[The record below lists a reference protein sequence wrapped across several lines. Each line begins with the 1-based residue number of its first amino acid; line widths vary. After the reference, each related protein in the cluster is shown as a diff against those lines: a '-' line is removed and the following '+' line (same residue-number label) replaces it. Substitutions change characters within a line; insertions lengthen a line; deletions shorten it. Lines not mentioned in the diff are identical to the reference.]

1 MRKLTAREI
10 NEITDV
16 FKATLEAC
24 SSRTAKVKTA
34 GTTVEVDGQETDLA
48 SLPIGTAIACDGGQA
63 FKTSQG
69 WTGTAI
75 PGFFQDDEEAAAELA
90 EESSVRFLC
99 GPSTS
104 PIASVTYE
112 DEDEWFD
119 AVAEDEFI
127 DFGQTALILNSGDSA
142 GGPVIRINGT
152 ATYYCKM
159 ADYFYNEAGETLS
172 SPSKLA
178 RDAARYGFP
187 LSVELFS
194 PYR

>member
-1 MRKLTAREI
+1 MRKLTAKEI

-69 WTGTAI
+69 WTGTAL
-75 PGFFQDDEEAAAELA
+75 PGYFSDDEEAAAELA

-104 PIASVTYE
+104 PIASVTFE

-127 DFGQTALILNSGDSA
+127 DFGQTALVLNSADSA

-152 ATYYCKM
+152 ATYYCEM

>member
-1 MRKLTAREI
+1 MRKLTAKEI

-34 GTTVEVDGQETDLA
+34 GTSVEVDGQETDLA

-69 WTGTAI
+69 WTGTAL
-75 PGFFQDDEEAAAELA
+75 PGYFSDDEEAAAELA

-104 PIASVTYE
+104 PIASVTFE

-127 DFGQTALILNSGDSA
+127 DFGQTALVLNSADSA

-152 ATYYCKM
+152 TTYYCEM

>member
-1 MRKLTAREI
+1 MRKLTAKEI

-63 FKTSQG
+63 YKTSQG
-69 WTGTAI
+69 WTGTAL
-75 PGFFQDDEEAAAELA
+75 PGYFSDDEEAAAELA

-99 GPSTS
+99 GPSSS
-104 PIASVTYE
+104 PIASVTFE

-127 DFGQTALILNSGDSA
+127 DFGQTALVLNSADSA

-152 ATYYCKM
+152 ATYYCQM

>member
-1 MRKLTAREI
+1 MRKFTAREI

-34 GTTVEVDGQETDLA
+34 GTSVEVDGQETDLA

-69 WTGTAI
+69 WTGTALV
-75 PGFFQDDEEAAAELA
+75 GYFSDDEEAAAELA

-104 PIASVTYE
+104 PIASVTFE

-127 DFGQTALILNSGDSA
+127 DFGQTALVLNSADSA

-152 ATYYCKM
+152 ATYYGEM

>member
-1 MRKLTAREI
+1 MRKLTAKEI

-34 GTTVEVDGQETDLA
+34 GTTVEVDGQETDLV

-75 PGFFQDDEEAAAELA
+75 PGYFQDDEEAAAELA

-104 PIASVTYE
+104 PIASVTFE

-127 DFGQTALILNSGDSA
+127 DFGQTALVLNSADSA

-152 ATYYCKM
+152 ATYYCEM

>member
-1 MRKLTAREI
+1 MRKLTAKEI
-10 NEITDV
+10 NEIVDV

-34 GTTVEVDGQETDLA
+34 GTSVEVDGQETDLA

-69 WTGTAI
+69 WTGTAL
-75 PGFFQDDEEAAAELA
+75 PGYFSDDEEAAAELA

-104 PIASVTYE
+104 PIASVTFE

-127 DFGQTALILNSGDSA
+127 DFGQTALVLNSADSA

-152 ATYYCKM
+152 ATYYCQM

-178 RDAARYGFP
+178 RDAARYSFP

>member
-34 GTTVEVDGQETDLA
+34 GTSVEVDGQETDLA

-69 WTGTAI
+69 WTGTAL
-75 PGFFQDDEEAAAELA
+75 PGYFSDDEEAAAELA

-127 DFGQTALILNSGDSA
+127 DFGQTALVLNSADSA

-152 ATYYCKM
+152 ATYYCQM

>member
-1 MRKLTAREI
+1 MRKLTAKEI

-75 PGFFQDDEEAAAELA
+75 PGYFQDDEEAAAELA

-127 DFGQTALILNSGDSA
+127 DFGQTALVLNSADSA

-152 ATYYCKM
+152 ATYYCEM

>member
-1 MRKLTAREI
+1 MRKFTAREI

-69 WTGTAI
+69 WTGTAL
-75 PGFFQDDEEAAAELA
+75 PGYFSDDEEAAAELA

-127 DFGQTALILNSGDSA
+127 DFGQTALVLNSADSA

-152 ATYYCKM
+152 AAYYCQM

>member
-1 MRKLTAREI
+1 MRKLTAKEI

-34 GTTVEVDGQETDLA
+34 GTSVEVDGQETDLA

-69 WTGTAI
+69 WTGTALV
-75 PGFFQDDEEAAAELA
+75 GYFSDDEEAAAELA

-99 GPSTS
+99 GPSSS
-104 PIASVTYE
+104 PIASVTFE

-127 DFGQTALILNSGDSA
+127 DFGQTALVLNSADSA

-152 ATYYCKM
+152 ATYYCEM

>member
-1 MRKLTAREI
+1 MRKFTAREI

-34 GTTVEVDGQETDLA
+34 GTSVEVDGQETDLA

-69 WTGTAI
+69 WTGTALV
-75 PGFFQDDEEAAAELA
+75 GYFSDDEEAAAELA

-104 PIASVTYE
+104 PIASVTFE

-127 DFGQTALILNSGDSA
+127 DFGQTALVLNSADSA

-152 ATYYCKM
+152 ATYYCQM

>member
-1 MRKLTAREI
+1 MRKFTAREI

-16 FKATLEAC
+16 FRATLEAC

-34 GTTVEVDGQETDLA
+34 GTSVEVDGQETDLA

-69 WTGTAI
+69 WTGTALV
-75 PGFFQDDEEAAAELA
+75 GYFSDDEEAAAELA

-104 PIASVTYE
+104 PIASVTFE

-127 DFGQTALILNSGDSA
+127 DFGQTALVLNSADSA

-152 ATYYCKM
+152 ATYYCEM

>member
-1 MRKLTAREI
+1 MRKLTAKEI

-34 GTTVEVDGQETDLA
+34 GTSVEVDGQETDLA

-69 WTGTAI
+69 WTGTAL
-75 PGFFQDDEEAAAELA
+75 PGYFSDDEEAAAELA

-99 GPSTS
+99 GPSAS

-127 DFGQTALILNSGDSA
+127 DFGQTALVLNSADSA

-152 ATYYCKM
+152 ATYYCQM

>member
-1 MRKLTAREI
+1 MRKLTAKEI

-34 GTTVEVDGQETDLA
+34 GTSVEVDGQETDLA

-69 WTGTAI
+69 WTGTALV
-75 PGFFQDDEEAAAELA
+75 GYFSDDEEAAAELA

-127 DFGQTALILNSGDSA
+127 DFGQTALVLNSADSA

-152 ATYYCKM
+152 ATYYCQM

-172 SPSKLA
+172 SPSELA
-178 RDAARYGFP
+178 RDAAKYGFP

>member
-1 MRKLTAREI
+1 MRKLTAKEI

-24 SSRTAKVKTA
+24 SSRTAKAKTA
-34 GTTVEVDGQETDLA
+34 GTSVEVDGQETDLA
-48 SLPIGTAIACDGGQA
+48 SLPIGTAIACDGGQV

-69 WTGTAI
+69 WTGTAL
-75 PGFFQDDEEAAAELA
+75 PGYFSDDEEAAAELA

-99 GPSTS
+99 GPSSS

-127 DFGQTALILNSGDSA
+127 DFGQTALVLNSADSA

-152 ATYYCKM
+152 TTYYCEM

>member
-1 MRKLTAREI
+1 MRKLTAKEI

-34 GTTVEVDGQETDLA
+34 GTTAEVDGQETDLA

-69 WTGTAI
+69 WTGTAL
-75 PGFFQDDEEAAAELA
+75 PGYFSDDEEAAAELA

-127 DFGQTALILNSGDSA
+127 DFGQTALVLNSADSA

-152 ATYYCKM
+152 ATYYCEM

>member
-1 MRKLTAREI
+1 MRKLTAKEI

-34 GTTVEVDGQETDLA
+34 GTSVEVDGQETDLA

-69 WTGTAI
+69 WTGTAL
-75 PGFFQDDEEAAAELA
+75 PGYFSDDEEAAAELT

-99 GPSTS
+99 GPSSS

-127 DFGQTALILNSGDSA
+127 DFGQTALVLNSADSA

-152 ATYYCKM
+152 ATYYCQM

>member
-1 MRKLTAREI
+1 MRKLTAKEI

-75 PGFFQDDEEAAAELA
+75 PGYFQDDEEAAAELA

-104 PIASVTYE
+104 PIASVTFE

-127 DFGQTALILNSGDSA
+127 DFGQTALVLNSGDSA

-152 ATYYCKM
+152 ATYYCEM
-159 ADYFYNEAGETLS
+159 ADYFYNEAGKTLS

>member
-1 MRKLTAREI
+1 MRKLTAKEI

-34 GTTVEVDGQETDLA
+34 GTSVEVDGQETDLA

-75 PGFFQDDEEAAAELA
+75 PGYFQDDEEAAAELA

-127 DFGQTALILNSGDSA
+127 DFGQTALVLNSADSA

-152 ATYYCKM
+152 ATYYCQM

-178 RDAARYGFP
+178 RDAAKYGFP

>member
-1 MRKLTAREI
+1 MRKLTAKEI

-34 GTTVEVDGQETDLA
+34 GTSVEVDGQETDLA

-75 PGFFQDDEEAAAELA
+75 PGYFQDDEEAAAELA

-99 GPSTS
+99 GPSSS

-127 DFGQTALILNSGDSA
+127 DFGQTALVLNSADSA

-152 ATYYCKM
+152 ATYYCEM

>member
-1 MRKLTAREI
+1 MRKLTAKEI

-34 GTTVEVDGQETDLA
+34 GASVEVDGQETDLA
-48 SLPIGTAIACDGGQA
+48 SLPTGTAIACDGGQA

-69 WTGTAI
+69 WTGTAL
-75 PGFFQDDEEAAAELA
+75 PGYFSDDEETAVELA

-104 PIASVTYE
+104 PIASVTFE
-112 DEDEWFD
+112 DEDEWYD
-119 AVAEDEFI
+119 AVAEEEFI
-127 DFGQTALILNSGDSA
+127 DFGQTALVLNSADSA

-152 ATYYCKM
+152 TTYYCQM

-178 RDAARYGFP
+178 RDAAQYGFP

>member
-1 MRKLTAREI
+1 MRKFTAREI

-34 GTTVEVDGQETDLA
+34 GTSVEVDGQETDLA

-69 WTGTAI
+69 WTGTALV
-75 PGFFQDDEEAAAELA
+75 GYFSDDEEAAAELA

-104 PIASVTYE
+104 SIASVTYK

-119 AVAEDEFI
+119 AVAGDEFI
-127 DFGQTALILNSGDSA
+127 DFGQTALVLNSADSA

-152 ATYYCKM
+152 ATYYCEM

>member
-1 MRKLTAREI
+1 MRKLTAKEI

-34 GTTVEVDGQETDLA
+34 GTSVEVDGQETDLA

-69 WTGTAI
+69 WTGTAL
-75 PGFFQDDEEAAAELA
+75 PGYFSDDEEAAAELA

-104 PIASVTYE
+104 PIASVTFE

-127 DFGQTALILNSGDSA
+127 DFGQTALVLNSADSA

-152 ATYYCKM
+152 ATYYCQM

>member
-1 MRKLTAREI
+1 MRKLTAKEI

-69 WTGTAI
+69 WTGTAL
-75 PGFFQDDEEAAAELA
+75 PGYFSDDEEAAAELA

-99 GPSTS
+99 GPSSS

-127 DFGQTALILNSGDSA
+127 DFGQTALVLNSADSA

-152 ATYYCKM
+152 ATYYCQM

-178 RDAARYGFP
+178 RDAAKYGFP

>member
-1 MRKLTAREI
+1 MRKLTAKEI

-24 SSRTAKVKTA
+24 SSRTAKIKTA
-34 GTTVEVDGQETDLA
+34 GTSVEVDGQETDLV

-63 FKTSQG
+63 YKTSQG
-69 WTGTAI
+69 WTGTAL
-75 PGFFQDDEEAAAELA
+75 PGYFLDDEEAAAELA

-99 GPSTS
+99 GPSSS
-104 PIASVTYE
+104 PIASVTFE

-127 DFGQTALILNSGDSA
+127 DFGQTALVLNSADSA

-152 ATYYCKM
+152 ATYYCQM

>member
-1 MRKLTAREI
+1 MRKLTASEI

-34 GTTVEVDGQETDLA
+34 GTSVEVDGQETDLA

-69 WTGTAI
+69 WTGTALV
-75 PGFFQDDEEAAAELA
+75 GYFSDDEEAAAELA

-99 GPSTS
+99 GPSSS
-104 PIASVTYE
+104 PIASVTFE

-127 DFGQTALILNSGDSA
+127 DFGQTALVLNSADSA

-152 ATYYCKM
+152 ATYYCQM

>member
-1 MRKLTAREI
+1 MRKLTAKEI

-34 GTTVEVDGQETDLA
+34 GTSVEVDGQETDLA

-69 WTGTAI
+69 WTGTAL
-75 PGFFQDDEEAAAELA
+75 PGYFSDDEEAAAELA

-99 GPSTS
+99 GPSSS

-127 DFGQTALILNSGDSA
+127 DFGQTALVLNSADSA

-152 ATYYCKM
+152 TTYYCEM

>member
-1 MRKLTAREI
+1 MRKLTAKEI

-75 PGFFQDDEEAAAELA
+75 PGYFQDDEEAAAELA

-104 PIASVTYE
+104 PIASVTFE

-127 DFGQTALILNSGDSA
+127 DFGQTALVLNSADSA

-152 ATYYCKM
+152 ATYYCEM

>member
-69 WTGTAI
+69 WTGTAL
-75 PGFFQDDEEAAAELA
+75 PGYFSDDEEAAAELA

-99 GPSTS
+99 GPSSS
-104 PIASVTYE
+104 PIASVTFE

-127 DFGQTALILNSGDSA
+127 DFGQTALVLNSSDSA

-152 ATYYCKM
+152 ATYYCQM

-178 RDAARYGFP
+178 GDAARYGFP

>member
-10 NEITDV
+10 NEIAEI
-16 FKATLEAC
+16 FKATLDAYT
-24 SSRTAKVKTA
+24 SKTSKVKTA

-63 FKTSQG
+63 YKTSQG

-75 PGFFQDDEEAAAELA
+75 PGYFQDDEEAAAELA
-90 EESSVRFLC
+90 EESSVEFLY
-99 GPSTS
+99 GPSSS
-104 PIASVTYE
+104 PVASVTYE

-127 DFGQTALILNSGDSA
+127 DFGQTALVLNSGDSA

-152 ATYYCKM
+152 ATYYFQM
-159 ADYFYNEAGETLS
+159 ADYYYNEAGETLS
-172 SPSKLA
+172 SPAKLA
-178 RDAARYGFP
+178 RDAAKYGFP
-187 LSVELFS
+187 LTLELYS

>member
-1 MRKLTAREI
+1 MRKLTAKEI

-34 GTTVEVDGQETDLA
+34 GTSVEVDGQETDLA

-69 WTGTAI
+69 WTGTALS
-75 PGFFQDDEEAAAELA
+75 GYFSDDEEAAAELA

-99 GPSTS
+99 GPSSS

-127 DFGQTALILNSGDSA
+127 DFGQTALVLNSADSA

-152 ATYYCKM
+152 ATYYCQM

-178 RDAARYGFP
+178 RDAALYGFP

>member
-1 MRKLTAREI
+1 MRKLTAKEI

-69 WTGTAI
+69 WTGTAL
-75 PGFFQDDEEAAAELA
+75 PGYFSDDEEAAAELA

-104 PIASVTYE
+104 PIASVTFE

-127 DFGQTALILNSGDSA
+127 DFGQTALVLNPADSA

-152 ATYYCKM
+152 ATYYCEM

-178 RDAARYGFP
+178 RDAAKYGFP

>member
-1 MRKLTAREI
+1 MRKLTAKEI

-34 GTTVEVDGQETDLA
+34 GTSVEVDGQETDLA

-69 WTGTAI
+69 WTGTAL
-75 PGFFQDDEEAAAELA
+75 PGYFSDDEEAAAELA

-99 GPSTS
+99 GPSSS

-127 DFGQTALILNSGDSA
+127 DFGQTALVLNSADSA

-152 ATYYCKM
+152 ATYYCEM

>member
-1 MRKLTAREI
+1 MRKLTSKEI

-34 GTTVEVDGQETDLA
+34 GTSVEVDGQETDLA

-75 PGFFQDDEEAAAELA
+75 PGYFQDDEEAAAELA

-127 DFGQTALILNSGDSA
+127 DFGQTALVLNSADSA

-152 ATYYCKM
+152 ATYYCEM

>member
-1 MRKLTAREI
+1 MRKLTTKEI

-34 GTTVEVDGQETDLA
+34 GTSVEVDGQETDLA

-69 WTGTAI
+69 WTGTVL
-75 PGFFQDDEEAAAELA
+75 PGYFSDDEEAAAELA

-99 GPSTS
+99 GLSTS
-104 PIASVTYE
+104 PIASVTFE

-127 DFGQTALILNSGDSA
+127 DFGQTALVLNSADSA

-152 ATYYCKM
+152 ATYYCEM

-172 SPSKLA
+172 SPAKLA
-178 RDAARYGFP
+178 RDAAKYGFP

>member
-1 MRKLTAREI
+1 MRKLTAKEI

-69 WTGTAI
+69 WTGTAL
-75 PGFFQDDEEAAAELA
+75 PGYFSDDEEAAAELA

-127 DFGQTALILNSGDSA
+127 DFGQTALVLNSGDSA

-152 ATYYCKM
+152 TTYYCEM

>member
-1 MRKLTAREI
+1 MRKLTAKEI

-48 SLPIGTAIACDGGQA
+48 SLSIGTAIACDGGQA

-69 WTGTAI
+69 WTGTALL
-75 PGFFQDDEEAAAELA
+75 GYFSDDEEAAAELA

-104 PIASVTYE
+104 PIASVTFE

-127 DFGQTALILNSGDSA
+127 DFGQTALVLNSADSA

-152 ATYYCKM
+152 ATYYCQM

>member
-1 MRKLTAREI
+1 MRKLTAKEI

-75 PGFFQDDEEAAAELA
+75 PGYFQDDEEAAAELA

-104 PIASVTYE
+104 PIASVTFE

-127 DFGQTALILNSGDSA
+127 DFGQTALVLNSGDSA

-152 ATYYCKM
+152 ATYYCEM

>member
-34 GTTVEVDGQETDLA
+34 GTSVEVDGQETDLA

-69 WTGTAI
+69 WTGTAL
-75 PGFFQDDEEAAAELA
+75 PGYFSDDEEAAAELA

-127 DFGQTALILNSGDSA
+127 DFGQTALVLNSADSA

-152 ATYYCKM
+152 ATYYCQM

-178 RDAARYGFP
+178 RDAAKYGFP

>member
-1 MRKLTAREI
+1 MRKLTAKEI

-24 SSRTAKVKTA
+24 TSRTAKVKTA
-34 GTTVEVDGQETDLA
+34 GTTVEVDGQETDLT

-69 WTGTAI
+69 WTGTALL
-75 PGFFQDDEEAAAELA
+75 GYFSDDEEAAAELA

-104 PIASVTYE
+104 PIASVTFE
-112 DEDEWFD
+112 DEDEWYD

-127 DFGQTALILNSGDSA
+127 DFGQTALVLNSGDSA
-142 GGPVIRINGT
+142 GGPVLRVNGT
-152 ATYYCKM
+152 TTYYCQM

-178 RDAARYGFP
+178 RDAAQYGFP
-187 LSVELFS
+187 LRLELFS